1 MNKTLT
7 KYFSK
12 ISLQKLWDANLDD
25 FENIPE
31 TQRLML
37 LAICENRPANLE
49 EIYHFLDQPDM
60 LFNDIYQEREVRD
73 SVFFY
78 TYPFIH
84 GAAIPDDIEEVV
96 APIGTQTSKYHHE
109 NLRDHV
115 ALVAANLVDAGLSGT
130 LAVQLAVLHDMGKK
144 YTAATNKV
152 GDICYYNH
160 EAISALIAKYWL
172 RGTASQSTIK
182 QIVAVIYAHLLP
194 LTTWNRTVHWK
205 TGLPCNFRQDFE
217 HELESF
223 YDGNQVDVKRTM
235 ELIDTLTKC
244 DEGILEMTPEYA
256 QKIARGREL
265 IHEFRHGT

>member
-12 ISLQKLWDANLDD
+12 ISLQKLWDASLDD

-49 EIYHFLDQPDM
+49 EIYHFLDQPDA

-84 GAAIPDDIEEVV
+84 SAAIPDNIEEVI

-115 ALVAANLVDAGLSGT
+115 ALVAANLVDAGLSST
-130 LAVQLAVLHDMGKK
+130 LAVQLAVLHDVGKK

-160 EAISALIAKYWL
+160 EAVSALIAKYWL
-172 RGTASQSTIK
+172 RGTASQTTVK
-182 QIVAVIYAHLLP
+182 YIVATIYAHMLP
-194 LTTWNRTVHWK
+194 YTDWQRATDFK
-205 TGLPCNFRQDFE
+205 TGLPRDFRHEFE
-217 HELESF
+217 LQLKDF
-223 YDGNQVDVKRTM
+223 YDGHHGDIQRTM
-235 ELIDTLTKC
+235 ELIDLLAKC
-244 DEGILEMTPEYA
+244 DEGILEMRPEYA

-265 IHEFRHGT
+265 IHEFRHGA

>member
-7 KYFSK
+7 KYFGK
-12 ISLQKLWDANLDD
+12 TSLMRIWHANIDD
-25 FENIPE
+25 FTEIPE
-31 TQRLML
+31 DQRLKL
-37 LAICENRPANLE
+37 YAICENRPDNLE
-49 EIYHFLDQPDM
+49 EVHNFFDLPDLLFRSIYD
-60 LFNDIYQEREVRD
+60 EVGTENGEKL
-73 SVFFY
+73 Y
-78 TYPFIH
+78 LYPFIQ
-84 GAAIPDDIEEVV
+84 GAAIPDHIEEVV
-96 APIGTQTSKYHHE
+96 GPIGTQTSKYHQE
-109 NLRDHV
+109 SLKDHI
-115 ALVAANLVDAGLSGT
+115 ALVAKNLVDNGLSGT
-130 LAVQLAVLHDMGKK
+130 LAVQLAVMHDLGKK
-144 YTAATNKV
+144 YTSATNKV
-152 GDICYYNH
+152 GQICFYNH
-160 EAISALIAKYWL
+160 AAISALIAKYWL
-172 RGTASQSTIK
+172 RGTASKSTIK

-265 IHEFRHGT
+265 IHEFRHGA

>member
-1 MNKTLT
+1 M
-7 KYFSK
+7 
-12 ISLQKLWDANLDD
+12 
-25 FENIPE
+25 
-31 TQRLML
+31 
-37 LAICENRPANLE
+37 
-49 EIYHFLDQPDM
+49 
-60 LFNDIYQEREVRD
+60 
-73 SVFFY
+73 
-78 TYPFIH
+78 
-84 GAAIPDDIEEVV
+84 
-96 APIGTQTSKYHHE
+96 
-109 NLRDHV
+109 
-115 ALVAANLVDAGLSGT
+115 
-130 LAVQLAVLHDMGKK
+130 
-144 YTAATNKV
+144 
-152 GDICYYNH
+152 
-160 EAISALIAKYWL
+160 IAKYWL
-172 RGTASQSTIK
+172 RGTASKSTIK

>member
-1 MNKTLT
+1 MIFTRNEKFVIVYSFIPIRSSTVQLFLIIL
-7 KYFSK
+7 K
-12 ISLQKLWDANLDD
+12 KLS
-25 FENIPE
+25 P
-31 TQRLML
+31 
-37 LAICENRPANLE
+37 
-49 EIYHFLDQPDM
+49 
-60 LFNDIYQEREVRD
+60 
-73 SVFFY
+73 
-78 TYPFIH
+78 
-84 GAAIPDDIEEVV
+84 
-96 APIGTQTSKYHHE
+96 PIGTQTSKYHHE

-115 ALVAANLVDAGLSGT
+115 ALVAANLVDAGLSST
-130 LAVQLAVLHDMGKK
+130 LAVQLAVLHDVGKK

-160 EAISALIAKYWL
+160 EAVSALIAKYWL
-172 RGTASQSTIK
+172 RGTASKSTIK

-265 IHEFRHGT
+265 IHEFRHGA

>member
-12 ISLQKLWDANLDD
+12 ISLQKLWDASLDD

-49 EIYHFLDQPDM
+49 EIYHFLDQPDA

-73 SVFFY
+73 SVLFY

-130 LAVQLAVLHDMGKK
+130 LAVQLAVLHDVGKK

-160 EAISALIAKYWL
+160 EAVSALIAKYWL

-182 QIVAVIYAHLLP
+182 QIVTVIYAHLLP